1 MASQAA
7 RAPFFVVFDT
17 STHARYYGDVH
28 EVLALPEGGIIRY
41 EYKRY
46 LFQPTAAAALG
57 ALVDEPSG
65 LPVDA
70 LLMYGQKRSYRQG
83 EPDPKEMLR
92 WGDSVFVPT
101 RSAHIIAVAREPG
114 ADARSDVLHFHLEMR
129 GFVDPDSDL
138 LEPMVRALEA
148 GNSLP
153 FGDRDQQHSWISLLP
168 EEIRARTGGLVSDNQ
183 QLWSKVVGRLITLP
197 TQFEHDVFWRV
208 LRICEASGGKAPESA
223 LPLRDRRTNVRAHT
237 NRWHRDYLL
246 HETKRYEIFVQTYAP
261 GAYGDRVPGDATIVM
276 TSEDDDEGLIK
287 LSANPLAIVPN
298 ETSSQRFSIDTNN
311 AIDTRYS
318 GVRLETQV
326 PNRTSPYPA
335 GSMCSLTVAIRKQ
348 RWRLV
353 GGVLLILTGTF
364 LVGYTTAAELM
375 PLMKGLLAVA
385 AAILLAAG
393 GWLLTRQFKIG
404 S

>member
-1 MASQAA
+1 MASQVA

-17 STHARYYGDVH
+17 STHARYYGDLH
-28 EVLALPEGGIIRY
+28 EVLALPEGAVIRY

-46 LFQPTAAAALG
+46 LFKPNAAAALD
-57 ALVDEPSG
+57 ALVDDPSG

-101 RSAHIIAVAREPG
+101 RSARIVAVAREPG

-129 GFVDPDSDL
+129 GFVDPDSNS

-153 FGDRDQQHSWISLLP
+153 FGDRDQHSWISLLP
-168 EEIRARTGGLVSDNQ
+168 EEIRARTGDLVSDNQ

-208 LRICEASGGKAPESA
+208 LRICEASGGKTPETA
-223 LPLRDRRTNVRAHT
+223 LPLRDRRTNVRVHT
-237 NRWHRDYLL
+237 NRWHKDYLL
-246 HETKRYEIFVQTYAP
+246 NETKRYEIFVQTYAP
-261 GAYGDRVPGDATIVM
+261 GAHGDRVPGDATIVM
-276 TSEDDDEGLIK
+276 TPEDDDEGLIK
-287 LSANPLAIVPN
+287 LSANPLDIVPN
-298 ETSSQRFSIDTNN
+298 ETSSQRFSIATNN
-311 AIDTRYS
+311 AIGTQYS
-318 GVRLETQV
+318 GVRLETQI
-326 PNRTSPYPA
+326 PNDTSPYPA
-335 GSMCSLTVAIRKQ
+335 GSMCRLTFAIRKQ

-353 GGVLLILTGTF
+353 GAVLFVLASIAVGGYAGAAEVTPYVTVLL
-364 LVGYTTAAELM
+364 LV
-375 PLMKGLLAVA
+375 V
-385 AAILLAAG
+385 AAILLAVG
-393 GWLLTRQFKIG
+393 GYLLTRQFKIW

>member
-1 MASQAA
+1 MASQVAH
-7 RAPFFVVFDT
+7 APFFVVFDT

-28 EVLALPEGGIIRY
+28 EVLALPEGGMIRY
-41 EYKRY
+41 EYKRH
-46 LFQPTAAAALG
+46 LFKPNAAAALD
-57 ALVDEPSG
+57 ALVDDPSR
-65 LPVDA
+65 LPVEA

-83 EPDPKEMLR
+83 ERDPTEMLR
-92 WGDSVFVPT
+92 WDDSVFVPT
-101 RSAHIIAVAREPG
+101 RSARIVAVAREPG
-114 ADARSDVLHFHLEMR
+114 ADARSDVLHFHLKMR

-153 FGDRDQQHSWISLLP
+153 FGDRDQHSWISLLP
-168 EEIRARTGGLVSDNQ
+168 EAIRARTGGLVSDDQ

-197 TQFEHDVFWRV
+197 TQFENDVFWRV
-208 LRICEASGGKAPESA
+208 LRICEASGGKAQESA
-223 LPLRDRRTNVRAHT
+223 RPLRDRRTNVRVHT

-246 HETKRYEIFVQTYAP
+246 YETERYEIFVQTYSPVAH
-261 GAYGDRVPGDATIVM
+261 GNRIPGDATIVM
-276 TSEDDDEGLIK
+276 TSRDDDEGLIK
-287 LSANPLAIVPN
+287 LSANPLDIVPN

-311 AIDTRYS
+311 AIDPRYS
-318 GVRLETQV
+318 GVRLETQI

-335 GSMCSLTVAIRKQ
+335 GSMCSLTFAIRKQ

-353 GGVLLILTGTF
+353 GGVLLVLAGTA
-364 LVGYTTAAELM
+364 LGGY
-375 PLMKGLLAVA
+375 VA
-385 AAILLAAG
+385 AAEVTPLMTALLATVVAMLVAAG